1 MRRWR
6 SARTEIHSS
15 DQPVPSGVVF
25 VVGYSTYFFEL
36 AGFAT
41 DNAFNL
47 GVGVTA
53 CGVSVAI
60 LSK

>member
-1 MRRWR
+1 MQV
-6 SARTEIHSS
+6 HSS

-25 VVGYSTYFFEL
+25 VVGNNTYFFEL
-36 AGFAT
+36 AGFAM

-53 CGVSVAI
+53 FGVS
-60 LSK
+60 LGMYSK